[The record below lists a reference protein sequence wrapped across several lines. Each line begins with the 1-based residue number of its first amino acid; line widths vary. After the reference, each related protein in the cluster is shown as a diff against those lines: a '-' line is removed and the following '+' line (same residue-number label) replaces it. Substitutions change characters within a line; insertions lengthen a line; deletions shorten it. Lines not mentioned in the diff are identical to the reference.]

1 MSAFVKFYRN
11 QRSWGILRSAQLAS
25 QYQETRQL
33 CCCAAGRCGFVV
45 TTDASC
51 GNVAFLVSQSCIEQN
66 RQQLAICLDAIF
78 YKLPHLIH
86 CWVLGDL
93 CTSEHTR
100 VVNDFWRTV
109 VRLQSRFDVVH
120 HCRLSVAKVTVRV
133 HQVASVDH
141 VDRKQVSGDVTAWH
155 EGDLHWS
162 AAHLNHSDQW
172 FIGFVWQSKSIYKS
186 KFKI

>member
-1 MSAFVKFYRN
+1 MPIDAFSVLFAQLTRDLLAIAKFLFIFANASDDTKLVNKLKMSAFVKFYRN

-33 CCCAAGRCGFVV
+33 CGCAAGRCGFVV

-100 VVNDFWRTV
+100 VVNDF
-109 VRLQSRFDVVH
+109 
-120 HCRLSVAKVTVRV
+120 
-133 HQVASVDH
+133 
-141 VDRKQVSGDVTAWH
+141 
-155 EGDLHWS
+155 
-162 AAHLNHSDQW
+162 
-172 FIGFVWQSKSIYKS
+172 
-186 KFKI
+186 